1 MTGVNTD
8 TKPTTGTVTHV
19 DVSTDQAG
27 QRVDNFLLARF
38 RGLPRSRVYRLLRR
52 GEVRVN
58 GGRIG
63 PDHRLQAGDRVRL
76 PPVDLPPPRLPQQA
90 PTRQLDELGARIL
103 YEDERLLVL
112 DKPAGLA
119 CHGGSGIRYGAIEA
133 LRQLRPNQPFLE
145 LVHRLDRDTSG
156 CLLIAKRRSTLRA
169 LHEQLRAGAV
179 KKRYLALLIG
189 HLGSRRQRVDA
200 PLARYERGGERLVR
214 VDPAGKPAATVFHVR
229 EYFPRALLAE
239 AELLSGRTHQI
250 RVHAAHLGCPLAGD
264 AKYGDRQ
271 AEEEL
276 GDIGLKRLF
285 LHAAELE
292 IAPIEGVR
300 ACRFSSPLPSALE
313 SVLIRL
319 RQQSLTPSPP

>member
-1 MTGVNTD
+1 MTGVNTNA
-8 TKPTTGTVTHV
+8 TTATTTVTHV
-19 DVSTDQAG
+19 SVSADQAG

-63 PDHRLQAGDRVRL
+63 PDHRLEAGDRVRL
-76 PPVDLPPPRLPQQA
+76 PPVDLPPPRPAEPA
-90 PTRQLDELGARIL
+90 PARQLDALEARIL

-112 DKPAGLA
+112 DKPSGLA

-133 LRQLRPNQPFLE
+133 LRQRRPNQPFLE

-169 LHEQLRAGAV
+169 LHEQLRNGTV

-214 VDPAGKPAATVFHVR
+214 VDAAGKPAATVFHVR
-229 EYFPRALLAE
+229 ERFAQATLVD

-271 AEEEL
+271 AETGL
-276 GDIGLKRLF
+276 GDIGLSRLF
-285 LHAAELE
+285 LHASQLE
-292 IAPIEGVR
+292 IAPLDGVGTH
-300 ACRFSSPLPSALE
+300 RFSAPLPPALE
-313 SVLIRL
+313 SVLIGL
-319 RQQSLTPSPP
+319 RQHTLTASPP

>member
-1 MTGVNTD
+1 MTPVNTNN
-8 TKPTTGTVTHV
+8 TPSAGTVSHV
-19 DVSTDQAG
+19 SVSADQAG

-63 PDHRLQAGDRVRL
+63 PEHRLQAGDRVRL
-76 PPVDLPPPRLPQQA
+76 PPVDLPPPRPPQQA
-90 PTRQLDELGARIL
+90 PTRQLDELGACIL

-169 LHEQLRAGAV
+169 LHEQLRTGAV
-179 KKRYLALLIG
+179 EKRYLALLTG
-189 HLGSRRQRVDA
+189 QFAGRRQRVDA

-214 VDPAGKPAATVFHVR
+214 VDAAGKPAATVFHAR
-229 EYFPRALLAE
+229 ERYPQATLVE

-264 AKYGDRQ
+264 AKYGDPQ
-271 AEEEL
+271 AEARL
-276 GDIGLKRLF
+276 GDIGLRRLF

-292 IAPIEGVR
+292 IAPLDGVGAR
-300 ACRFSSPLPSALE
+300 HFSAPLPSALE

-319 RQQSLTPSPP
+319 RQQTLTPSPP

>member
-8 TKPTTGTVTHV
+8 TIITTGTVTHI
-19 DVSTDQAG
+19 DVSTEQAG
-27 QRVDNFLLARF
+27 QRIDNFLLAHW

-58 GGRIG
+58 GARIG
-63 PDHRLQAGDRVRL
+63 PDHRLRAGDRVRL
-76 PPVDLPPPRLPQQA
+76 PPVDLVPPRPPQQA
-90 PTRQLDELGARIL
+90 PTRQLDELSARIL

-119 CHGGSGIRYGAIEA
+119 CHGGSGLRYGAIEA

-169 LHEQLRAGAV
+169 LHEQLRRGAV
-179 KKRYLALLIG
+179 KKRYLALLTG
-189 HLGSRRQRVDA
+189 HLDHRRQRVDA
-200 PLARYERGGERLVR
+200 PLARYARGGERLVR
-214 VDPAGKPAATVFHVR
+214 VDPTGKPAATVFRVR
-229 EYFPRALLAE
+229 ERFSGAVLAE

-264 AKYGDRQ
+264 AKYGDRR
-271 AEEEL
+271 AETGL
-276 GDIGLKRLF
+276 SGIGLERLF
-285 LHAAELE
+285 LHATAIE

-300 ACRFSSPLPSALE
+300 ACRFSSPLPATLE